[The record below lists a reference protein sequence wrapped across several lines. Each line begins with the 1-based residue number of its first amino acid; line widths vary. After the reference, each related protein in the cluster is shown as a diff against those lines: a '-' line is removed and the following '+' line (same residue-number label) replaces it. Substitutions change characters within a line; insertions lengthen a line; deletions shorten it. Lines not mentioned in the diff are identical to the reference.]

1 MPAVTV
7 DDLLLLQ
14 RVRRPDPALT
24 AERRVRGVI
33 TAEPGFEGAGFP
45 IRRAFPGPL
54 APRHTDP
61 FLMLDHVGAV
71 DYAPGEAKGAPW
83 HPHRGFETVS
93 YVVDGAVAHQDSNG
107 GGGVIGDG
115 DTQWMTAGSGI
126 LHDEMPTERMLARG
140 GVMQSFQLWVNL
152 PAAAKWNPPRYQDIR
167 GDKLTLL
174 SSADGGALL
183 RIIAG
188 ELDGHRGPGATATP
202 ITLIHATV
210 SPGARLELPWPPG
223 FNALVYAFGGQGTA
237 GPAGRPLR
245 EGQMALYGEEGD
257 TISVTAD
264 SRQDGLAGALDVLVF
279 GGRPLREPVA
289 QYGPF
294 VMNTREE
301 IAQAVEDYRAGRLGT
316 VPARHLDVPSP
327 SVTSEADVG

>member
-7 DDLLLLQ
+7 DDLLLLK

-45 IRRAFPGPL
+45 IRRAFPGPI

-71 DYAPGEAKGAPW
+71 DYAPGDAKGAPW

-93 YVVDGAVAHQDSNG
+93 YVLDGAVAHQDSNG
-107 GGGVIGDG
+107 GGGIIEGG

-126 LHDEMPTERMLARG
+126 LHDEMPTEEMLARG
-140 GVMQSFQLWVNL
+140 GVMHSFQLWVNL
-152 PAAAKWNPPRYQDIR
+152 PAADKWNPPRYQDIR

-174 SSADGGALL
+174 SSADGGALIRL
-183 RIIAG
+183 IAG

-202 ITLIHATV
+202 IILVHATL
-210 SPGARLELPWPPG
+210 SPGARLELPWPAG
-223 FNALVYAFGGQGTA
+223 FNALAYAFGGQGTA
-237 GPAGRPLR
+237 GPENRGLR
-245 EGQMALYGEEGD
+245 EGQLALFGEEGGALG
-257 TISVTAD
+257 VTAAA
-264 SRQDGLAGALDVLVF
+264 RQEGPADDFDLLIF
-279 GGRPLREPVA
+279 GGRPIREPIA
-289 QYGPF
+289 RYGPF
-294 VMNTREE
+294 VMNTRDE
-301 IAQAVEDYRAGRLGT
+301 IAQAVEDYRSGRLGT
-316 VPARHLDVPSP
+316 VPAEHADVPDGGGAP
-327 SVTSEADVG
+327 TAD